1 MYHVLL
7 FPAYHKAQKP
17 FPLLIFL
24 SVIWS
29 IHMFWS
35 FIQGLVLSEAT
46 TKSSVSALTTL
57 LVGIQISN
65 QNVKRALTAK

>member
-7 FPAYHKAQKP
+7 FP
-17 FPLLIFL
+17 LRIFL

-29 IHMFWS
+29 IHIFWS